1 VRLKAAKGTWVSCC
15 DGKGNK
21 AGRQEPLTEDDGVGG
36 EDGEL
41 GMQLVE
47 EVKLVCRAADG
58 SGEEEG
64 IALQP
69 RHLGRRVLETDTW
82 AWLRHV
88 VFVQLA

>member
-1 VRLKAAKGTWVSCC
+1 
-15 DGKGNK
+15 
-21 AGRQEPLTEDDGVGG
+21 
-36 EDGEL
+36 
-41 GMQLVE
+41 MQLVE

-69 RHLGRRVLETDTW
+69 RHLGRRVLETNTW